1 MQIAIIGNEFDLV
14 DSNNELATIYGDN
27 ECEIVRKTKDNK
39 YIICYGDNSGKVI
52 DTTNHN
58 VILESDDRV
67 YTSTGMSDM
76 THALEI
82 YKSFFKTCYYQKI
95 DNHLIEISD
104 SKLLDQ
110 VEELKKELSVPG
122 VDKELTAKEILLYQ
136 CRELP
141 KIDDI
146 YKTITGNIICQD
158 EQVKAI
164 LTAIYNNMLISYMN
178 LDRDEMA
185 RLKNNILIYGSTGV
199 GKTAIAQEMAKA
211 FHVPFCIEDCN
222 RYTAAGYEGANIDDI
237 AIDLITS
244 ALSNNMNIKDAE
256 KGILVLDE
264 IDKLANPTPK
274 GLDVSKTDVQQSL
287 LKFIEGTEINIKS
300 KTGQITKFNTS
311 NLTIIGMGAFA
322 GMQKLADTNVK
333 LNKNPI
339 GFNANFD
346 VKPKEAELTTDSLI
360 KYGLLA
366 ELVGRFTQIIKM
378 NDLNEDSLK
387 KIIKYS
393 NKSAIKEQEKFLNN
407 LGIQL
412 MYDETFLNEI
422 AKEAKELGTGAR
434 ALNNIINHV
443 FNECKFDMFNKLY
456 DNPSVLIMDAETIK
470 NPKKYIL
477 K

>member
-1 MQIAIIGNEFDLV
+1 MQIAIIDNEYDLV
-14 DSNNELATIYGDN
+14 NSNNELATIYGDN
-27 ECEIVRKTKDNK
+27 ECEIVRTTKDNK
-39 YIICYGDNSGKVI
+39 YIICYGDNIVKVI

-211 FHVPFCIEDCN
+211 FHVPFCIDN
-222 RYTAAGYEGANIDDI
+222 MTAAMAVLVLIYYLAVGLKKKNFRFFYHGLSFPGIVMFL
-237 AIDLITS
+237 IDLLDMVTRPFS
-244 ALSNNMNIKDAE
+244 LALRLFCNIFVGE
-256 KGILVLDE
+256 ILVGVLLGMCAYFLPVPMMLFE
-264 IDKLANPTPK
+264 VFVAL
-274 GLDVSKTDVQQSL
+274 VQAL
-287 LKFIEGTEINIKS
+287 VFMM
-300 KTGQITKFNTS
+300 
-311 NLTIIGMGAFA
+311 LTIAYVSMS
-322 GMQKLADTNVK
+322 V
-333 LNKNPI
+333 
-339 GFNANFD
+339 
-346 VKPKEAELTTDSLI
+346 
-360 KYGLLA
+360 
-366 ELVGRFTQIIKM
+366 
-378 NDLNEDSLK
+378 NE
-387 KIIKYS
+387 
-393 NKSAIKEQEKFLNN
+393 E
-407 LGIQL
+407 
-412 MYDETFLNEI
+412 
-422 AKEAKELGTGAR
+422 
-434 ALNNIINHV
+434 
-443 FNECKFDMFNKLY
+443 
-456 DNPSVLIMDAETIK
+456 
-470 NPKKYIL
+470 
-477 K
+477 

>member
-178 LDRDEMA
+178 LDRDERA

-211 FHVPFCIEDCN
+211 FHLPFCIEDCN
-222 RYTAAGYEGANIDDI
+222 RYTAAGYEGPNIDDI

-300 KTGQITKFNTS
+300 KTGQITNFNT
-311 NLTIIGMGAFA
+311 
-322 GMQKLADTNVK
+322 
-333 LNKNPI
+333 
-339 GFNANFD
+339 NFD